1 VARGSGVVGH
11 RVETVLVV
19 RTRAWPA
26 GGQPRPVGEETQG

>member
-1 VARGSGVVGH
+1 MARGSGVLVH

-26 GGQPRPVGEETQG
+26 GDQPRPVGEGTQG